1 MVSSSVISIISAFI
15 LLVGTNKCSSVGAF
29 VVPNNCRRHGSTTS
43 QVWGWGPDPVWS
55 AGEIKSND
63 SANQSGECIAVTLT
77 IPPETAQEY
86 TIPGQYVQVR
96 KDDDTKPLT
105 LAIASSPDAENA
117 RFEFLIKKTDDNAWV
132 TDGSIDISQVMGKGY
147 PMKEELDGLKHDFP
161 CQNILL
167 FAAGSGIAP
176 IRSAIESG
184 ELQTSGTRTARLYY
198 GAKTE
203 KDLCFVNKF
212 PEWEKKG
219 IQVVPV
225 LSRPG
230 DGWEGRTGYVQ
241 NALEEDGVPV
251 PRNSGVL
258 LCGMKG
264 MTEAVTEI
272 LTKAGVISDRILTN
286 F

>member
-1 MVSSSVISIISAFI
+1 MKSILSTFL
-15 LLVGTNKCSSVGAF
+15 LLVGSDAF
-29 VVPNNCRRHGSTTS
+29 VVVPNNYRRHGSAAS
-43 QVWGWGPDPVWS
+43 QVFGWGPDPVWS

-63 SANQSGECIAVTLT
+63 SANQSEKCIAVTLT
-77 IPPETAQEY
+77 IPPKTAQEY
-86 TIPGQYVQVR
+86 TIPGQYVQVT

-105 LAIASSPDAENA
+105 LAIASSPDPENA
-117 RFEFLIKKTDDNAWV
+117 RFEFLIKKNDDNAWV
-132 TDGSIDISQVMGKGY
+132 TDGSIKISQVMGKGY
-147 PMKEELDGLKHDFP
+147 PTKEELDGLQNDFP
-161 CQNILL
+161 CQNVLL

-176 IRSAIESG
+176 IRAAIESG
-184 ELQTSGTRTARLYY
+184 ELKTGKDARSARLYY
-198 GAKTE
+198 GVRTE
-203 KDLCFVNKF
+203 EDLCFQDKF
-212 PEWEKKG
+212 IEWEKKG

-225 LSRPG
+225 LSRPSES
-230 DGWEGRTGYVQ
+230 WKGRTGYIQ

-272 LTKAGVISDRILTN
+272 LTKAGVNSGRILTN